1 MVANKEQINT
11 NILHVTERRY
21 KFFFIW
27 EVWGSYLGCDSD
39 YPGCSF

>member
-21 KFFFIW
+21 Q
-27 EVWGSYLGCDSD
+27 VL
-39 YPGCSF
+39 